1 MAGNTNS
8 TIEINE
14 NTAVGNIT
22 TYSTLEEGQDGK
34 TIPFTITS
42 ETGITQKYQL
52 LLIKKSSNVNVT
64 QVVVNDVKILP
75 DQDRPDIYRKNIKK
89 LANKAKIKVT
99 TEYPYASV
107 KIGDNDTFMNESEAW
122 VDLKLEQDEITVPVV
137 VTATDGKTV
146 ETYNIILQRLS
157 NDTSSIVSY
166 DGEPLSKDENGKYNV
181 SILDTATSGT
191 IK

>member
-1 MAGNTNS
+1 M
-8 TIEINE
+8 
-14 NTAVGNIT
+14 
-22 TYSTLEEGQDGK
+22 
-34 TIPFTITS
+34 
-42 ETGITQKYQL
+42 
-52 LLIKKSSNVNVT
+52 
-64 QVVVNDVKILP
+64 VVNDVKILP

-107 KIGDNDTFMNESEAW
+107 KIGDNDTIMNESEAW
-122 VDLKLEQDEITVPVV
+122 IDLKLEQDEITVPVV

-157 NDTSSIVSY
+157 NDTSAIVSY